1 MQSVLDWD
9 KAKFA
14 GVNIKITADV
24 MNDMFN
30 TAMEDA
36 TPQSSSTVETI
47 KILEEVLRNRYNPE
61 MKLLDLSKLAED
73 PLLQQNGFFQLNS
86 TTSKMFPAL
95 MAVAEKKFDSPQQK
109 RDLVHSVSLA
119 HNALKLISPVTTLSI
134 TFPDLKNLSMEG
146 NDIEDLKSLDGWRTR
161 FRHLQQLIFTGNPVA
176 SLPNYREEMIRRY
189 PKLVMLDNIAVER
202 PADGSDES
210 LPMPVKEN
218 LMFDEHGI
226 VMPFLSEL
234 VAPVPGPL
242 SIAC

>member
-9 KAKFA
+9 KARFA

-30 TAMEDA
+30 TTMEEA

-47 KILEEVLRNRYNPE
+47 KILEEVLRTRYNPE
-61 MKLLDLSKLAED
+61 TKLLDLSKLGED

-119 HNALKLISPVTTLSI
+119 HNALKSISPVTTLSI

-146 NDIEDLKSLDGWRTR
+146 NNIEDLKSLDGWRSR
-161 FRHLQQLIFTGNPVA
+161 FRHLEQLIFTGNPVA
-176 SLPNYREEMIRRY
+176 NLPAYRDEMIRRY

-202 PADGSDES
+202 LPDGSDKF
-210 LPMPVKEN
+210 LPLPIRAN

-226 VMPFLSEL
+226 VMPFLSE
-234 VAPVPGPL
+234 
-242 SIAC
+242 